1 MIVRPARWLR
11 LASPRPKEK
20 MEPPTDFGVPNGSK
34 SKKVRRGRPV
44 GPSTKEIVMKFIAT
58 FVLAGLIGM
67 TAGARAAD
75 DKAAAAPAGA
85 AAAGAAA
92 GGDDAATQ
100 YKAKTVYDFE
110 DDMVEGDLQ
119 RPDGEL
125 VNGLKKTE
133 HSSLIEI
140 RKDFIPEMLKSLED
154 I

>member
-1 MIVRPARWLR
+1 MKLIEVPDRGCSAPCWSPGGRRP
-11 LASPRPKEK
+11 
-20 MEPPTDFGVPNGSK
+20 G
-34 SKKVRRGRPV
+34 
-44 GPSTKEIVMKFIAT
+44 
-58 FVLAGLIGM
+58 
-67 TAGARAAD
+67 AGASQARSRGTAASAPRAT
-75 DKAAAAPAGA
+75 APA
-85 AAAGAAA
+85 AGE
-92 GGDDAATQ
+92 DNTT

-125 VNGLKKTE
+125 IDRSGKRK

>member
-1 MIVRPARWLR
+1 
-11 LASPRPKEK
+11 
-20 MEPPTDFGVPNGSK
+20 
-34 SKKVRRGRPV
+34 
-44 GPSTKEIVMKFIAT
+44 MKRIPT
-58 FVLAGLIGM
+58 FVFAGLIGLIG
-67 TAGARAAD
+67 TAGVASAAD
-75 DKAAAAPAGA
+75 QKAAEGAG
-85 AAAGAAA
+85 AA

-125 VNGLKKTE
+125 INGLKKTE

>member
-1 MIVRPARWLR
+1 MKLLTLTAFLG
-11 LASPRPKEK
+11 LLSASGNAFAQAKAN
-20 MEPPTDFGVPNGSK
+20 DG
-34 SKKVRRGRPV
+34 
-44 GPSTKEIVMKFIAT
+44 
-58 FVLAGLIGM
+58 
-67 TAGARAAD
+67 AD
-75 DKAAAAPAGA
+75 DTK
-85 AAAGAAA
+85 
-92 GGDDAATQ
+92 

-125 VNGLKKTE
+125 VNSLKKTE

>member
-1 MIVRPARWLR
+1 MK
-11 LASPRPKEK
+11 LAI
-20 MEPPTDFGVPNGSK
+20 G
-34 SKKVRRGRPV
+34 
-44 GPSTKEIVMKFIAT
+44 IAVISAT
-58 FVLAGLIGM
+58 LGLGAGLSGRAM
-67 TAGARAAD
+67 AQEAG
-75 DKAAAAPAGA
+75 
-85 AAAGAAA
+85 GAAA
-92 GGDDAATQ
+92 GGGVAKPGSGGDDSGTT

-125 VNGLKKTE
+125 VNSLGKTQ

>member
-1 MIVRPARWLR
+1 MKKQGDDRMARMARQAVR
-11 LASPRPKEK
+11 LALG
-20 MEPPTDFGVPNGSK
+20 TLAAL
-34 SKKVRRGRPV
+34 
-44 GPSTKEIVMKFIAT
+44 TLTAT
-58 FVLAGLIGM
+58 LAGSS
-67 TAGARAAD
+67 TAFAADEKAAGAG
-75 DKAAAAPAGA
+75 AGA
-85 AAAGAAA
+85 AAAG
-92 GGDDAATQ
+92 GGEENTT

-125 VNGLKKTE
+125 VNALKKTE